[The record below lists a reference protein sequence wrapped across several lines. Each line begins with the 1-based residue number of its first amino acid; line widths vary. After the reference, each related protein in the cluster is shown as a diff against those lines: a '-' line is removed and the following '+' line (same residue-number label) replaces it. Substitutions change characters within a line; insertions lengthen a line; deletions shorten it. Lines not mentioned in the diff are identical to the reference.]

1 MTEQEIQNTIMAE
14 LSGEARLFRTNAG
27 TMWQGDISRL
37 PNGETILRHLRRVQ
51 GLPKGHSDL
60 AGVRIG
66 DGRAVYI
73 EVKTPTGKVR
83 PDQEN
88 FLRRMREYGA
98 LAGVARSV
106 EDARRIIHDDD

>member
-1 MTEQEIQNTIMAE
+1 MTEQDIQNAIMAE
-14 LSGEARLFRTNAG
+14 LSDEARLFRTNAG
-27 TMWQGDISRL
+27 TMWQGDIARL

-51 GLPKGHSDL
+51 GLPAGHSDL

-73 EVKTPTGKVR
+73 EVKTPTGTASQNQK
-83 PDQEN
+83 N
-88 FLRRMREYGA
+88 FLRRMREAGA

-106 EDARRIIHDDD
+106 EDARRILHDDD

>member
-1 MTEQEIQNTIMAE
+1 MTEQEIQNAIMAE
-14 LSGEARLFRTNAG
+14 LSDEARLFRTNAG
-27 TMWQGDISRL
+27 KMWQGDIS
-37 PNGETILRHLRRVQ
+37 HLRTGEIVLRNIRAVK

-83 PDQEN
+83 PEQEN
-88 FLRRMREYGA
+88 FLRRMREAGA

-106 EDARRIIHDDD
+106 EDAMRILHNDD

>member
-1 MTEQEIQNTIMAE
+1 MTEQDIQNTIMAE
-14 LSGEARLFRTNAG
+14 LSDEARLFRTNAG
-27 TMWQGDISRL
+27 TMWQGEIATL
-37 PNGETILRHLRRVQ
+37 PNGERILRNLRRVQ
-51 GLPKGHSDL
+51 GLPAGHSDL

-83 PDQEN
+83 PEQEN
-88 FLRRMREYGA
+88 FLRRMREAGA

-106 EDARRIIHDDD
+106 EDARRILHDDD

>member
-1 MTEQEIQNTIMAE
+1 MTEQDIQNAIMAE
-14 LSGEARLFRTNAG
+14 LSDEARLFRTNAG
-27 TMWQGDISRL
+27 AMWQGDISRL

-88 FLRRMREYGA
+88 FLRRMREAGA

-106 EDARRIIHDDD
+106 EDARRILHDD